1 MTDYEIYRNIG
12 RKYHERGIKAFDKA
26 HRWDELSRIPLIGH
40 FAEKKSDKWTAEANM
55 CFSITVNAYTK
66 AHSALWN

>member
-1 MTDYEIYRNIG
+1 MLDYEIYRNIG
-12 RKYHERGIKAFDKA
+12 RNYHERGIKAFDKA

-40 FAEKKSDKWTAEANM
+40 FAAKQSDKWTAEASR
-55 CFSITVNAYTK
+55 CFSIAVNAYIK